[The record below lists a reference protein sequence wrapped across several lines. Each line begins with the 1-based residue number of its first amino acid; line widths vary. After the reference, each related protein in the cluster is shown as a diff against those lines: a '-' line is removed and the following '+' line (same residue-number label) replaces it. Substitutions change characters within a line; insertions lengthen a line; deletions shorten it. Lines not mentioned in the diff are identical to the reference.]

1 MKSNRRTVQMGIFS
15 PQPKHDHHELKIL
28 LKSADGLSDWAT
40 TLELKTALT
49 SPPKIIILELPC
61 RAKQPTGEMRQIS
74 NTQSEFTVHL
84 DGAAAPATLCDL
96 SGIPLKHWMRTMF
109 SRFAECP
116 AAICVLV
123 TSGKISLTFHP
134 GE

>member
-1 MKSNRRTVQMGIFS
+1 MRNTRRTVQMGIFR

-28 LKSADGLSDWAT
+28 LKSTDGLSDWAT

-74 NTQSEFTVHL
+74 NTQSKFTVHL
-84 DGAAAPATLCDL
+84 DGDASPATLCDL
-96 SGIPLKHWMRTMF
+96 SAVPLKHWMRTMF
-109 SRFAECP
+109 SKFAECP
-116 AAICVLV
+116 AAICILV